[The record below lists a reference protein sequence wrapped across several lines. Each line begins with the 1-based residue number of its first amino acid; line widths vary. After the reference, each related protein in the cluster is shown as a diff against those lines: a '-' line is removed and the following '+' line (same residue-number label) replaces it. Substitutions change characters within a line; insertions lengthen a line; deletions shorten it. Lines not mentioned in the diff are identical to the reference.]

1 MIESPEHLKHLD
13 LPALDALAADI
24 RQKIITVCLK
34 NGGHLG
40 ASLGAVEIA
49 LALHKS
55 FNSPH
60 EPIFWDVGHQAY
72 AHKLLTGRWKQ
83 FETLRK
89 KGGISG
95 FLSRAESEHDV
106 FGAGH
111 SSTSLSAALAAAW
124 ARRVSDSWTIA
135 VIGDGGLTAGLAL
148 EALQQIR
155 GLDIGP
161 MLIVVNDNQMSI
173 SPNVG
178 AVPALLSDGKAADF
192 FDALGLDY
200 VGPMDG
206 HDLSQLLG
214 FLSGLRSNYLG
225 RPVVLHLLTQK
236 GRGYEP
242 AESSPVLYHGVS
254 PVSGGAKPGHT
265 HATWSEL
272 FVEQLIEWAR
282 VDSKVVAITAAMPEG
297 TGLNRFAELFPDR
310 FFDVG
315 IAEGH
320 ALTFAAGLAAQGF
333 KPVVAIY
340 STFLQRG
347 WDSLIHDIA
356 LQGLGVVIAVDR
368 AGLVGAD
375 GPTHHG
381 VFDITLARAVPGL
394 SLWAPSG
401 ESEMAGV
408 FDQLRVRDL
417 AGPVLIRYPRGAVP
431 LQSEDRFVEDGEGAH
446 WRLVTEVPEHVQ
458 FKKAPWLLPFDKA
471 SFGLISFG
479 HARKNSEAAI
489 ARATKAG
496 NTVLHVQVN
505 RIKPISKILRDYISI
520 PGGAPW
526 ISVEE
531 GVASGGAGEGL
542 ASLTSSAGA
551 RFSALGYPDAFV
563 GQGGVGELERE
574 AKVDVDTIA
583 GAIHSALTVRAGA
596 GF

>member
-1 MIESPEHLKHLD
+1 MIPSPEYLQQLD
-13 LPALDALAADI
+13 PTALGALAEDI
-24 RQKIITVCLK
+24 RQKIVSVCLK

-49 LALHKS
+49 LALHRSFKS
-55 FNSPH
+55 PE

-72 AHKLLTGRWKQ
+72 AHKLLTGRWDR

-89 KGGISG
+89 KNGISG
-95 FLSRAESEHDV
+95 FLSRTESEHDV

-124 ARRVSDSWTIA
+124 ARRGSDSWTAA

-155 GLDIGP
+155 GLEIGP

-178 AVPALLSDGKAADF
+178 AVPALLSGGKAADF
-192 FDALGLDY
+192 FDALDMDY

-206 HDLSQLLG
+206 HDLPQLLG
-214 FLSGLRSNYLG
+214 FLNGLRKNYLG

-254 PVSGGAKPGHT
+254 PVAAGTRAGNVAASWSG
-265 HATWSEL
+265 L
-272 FVEQLIEWAR
+272 FVDQLIEWAK
-282 VDSKVVAITAAMPEG
+282 VDPKVVAITAAMPEG
-297 TGLNRFAELFPDR
+297 TGLNQFAEVFPDR

-320 ALTFAAGLAAQGF
+320 ALTFAAGLAAQGY

-356 LQGLGVVIAVDR
+356 LQRLGVVIAVDR
-368 AGLVGAD
+368 AGLVGPD

-394 SLWAPSG
+394 TLWAPSTAV
-401 ESEMAGV
+401 EMTKAFVELQAGA
-408 FDQLRVRDL
+408 QE
-417 AGPVLIRYPRGAVP
+417 GPVLIRYPRGAVP
-431 LQSEDRFVEDGEGAH
+431 AKTEDLFVDDGDGAS
-446 WRLVTEVPEHVQ
+446 WRLLSGNPSHAE
-458 FKKAPWLLPFDKA
+458 FKSAPWLLPA
-471 SFGLISFG
+471 GETPLGVISIG
-479 HARKNSEAAI
+479 HSRKNAELALAEVVPDGRS
-489 ARATKAG
+489 
-496 NTVLHVQVN
+496 VLHVQVN
-505 RIKPISKILRDYISI
+505 RIKPISAKVRDYIGSQSGI
-520 PGGAPW
+520 RW
-526 ISVEE
+526 VTVEE

-542 ASLTSSAGA
+542 AAIASSAGIP
-551 RFSALGYPDAFV
+551 FHVLGYPDEFV
-563 GQGGVGELERE
+563 GQGGVSELEQV
-574 AKVDVDTIA
+574 AGVDSGTIA
-583 GAIHSALTVRAGA
+583 RVIRSILAGGNGARS
-596 GF
+596 